1 MDARVDSF
9 DYLTVTVDEDFLSPY
24 VDGYEKFG
32 WSLDESVPTEMDG
45 GTATLHLKRSRHIG
59 NKVELIRLQQ
69 HFEACMAEV
78 RTLEASKRSVPVTVS
93 LTLGLAG
100 CGFVAGAALAA
111 AATPS
116 ATWLAALL
124 AVPGL
129 LLWAAAYFCHGPVK
143 RHRIQKVTPLIEAK
157 HDEADEVCEKAFQ
170 LSHER

>member
-1 MDARVDSF
+1 MDARAGSF
-9 DYLTVTVDEDFLSPY
+9 DYLKVMVDEDLLPSY

-32 WSLDESVPTEMDG
+32 WSLDGNVPTEMDG
-45 GTATLHLKRSRHIG
+45 GKATLHMKRSRHIG
-59 NKVELIRLQQ
+59 NKVELTRLQQ

-78 RTLEASKRSVPVTVS
+78 RTLEASKRSVPLTVS
-93 LTLGLAG
+93 LAFGLAG
-100 CGFVAGAALAA
+100 CGFAAGAALAA
-111 AATPS
+111 AATPP
-116 ATWLAALL
+116 ATWLATLL

-143 RHRIQKVTPLIEAK
+143 RYRIQKVTPLIEAK